1 LTIKAK
7 RLKICQTQT
16 RKFVGNDDE
25 DNDELSASPT
35 IRTNLKDDRT
45 NEYEVVVEVSDD
57 SPLTMDERETL
68 CYEMSVY
75 EEEN

>member
-7 RLKICQTQT
+7 RPKIHQTQT

-35 IRTNLKDDRT
+35 IHTNPKDDRT

-68 CYEMSVY
+68 HYEMSVY